1 MSATE
6 AARPTRFEPPASET
20 TKPFW
25 DATREG
31 KFLLQWCTAC
41 DAPVF
46 YPREICPACLGSSL
60 EWRPAGG
67 DGTVYAVS
75 VQHKPQNPM
84 MRDRAPYPVALVEL
98 AEGPRIMT
106 NIVNCDP
113 YDVTVGAAVTLTWEP
128 LSDGRNLPLF
138 ELASTNGSKE

>member
-1 MSATE
+1 
-6 AARPTRFEPPASET
+6 
-20 TKPFW
+20 
-25 DATREG
+25 
-31 KFLLQWCTAC
+31 
-41 DAPVF
+41 
-46 YPREICPACLGSSL
+46 
-60 EWRPAGG
+60 
-67 DGTVYAVS
+67 
-75 VQHKPQNPM
+75 M

-128 LSDGRNLPLF
+128 LSNGRNLPLF